1 MSLENIDSSQTWLH
15 LLGNGSGFLQWLIV
29 SVIEV
34 VAFFIDVYVLS
45 HSLSSWSLLSSK
57 MSGESSSNCSRYYDF
72 FILFICFPFL
82 SGPMH
87 CLLLPRC
94 NGPYFVK
101 LKIFYLGFFQ
111 VLLRSEYGMIKSL
124 RMIRLGFNY
133 DLTRFN

>member
-101 LKIFYLGFFQ
+101 LKIFSKTTLETI
-111 VLLRSEYGMIKSL
+111 LLAFSNFSNKVFSHFTNTWWIL
-124 RMIRLGFNY
+124 
-133 DLTRFN
+133 